1 MNDKQIEAW
10 KKVREK
16 GKARYIALIGG
27 SYGVAM
33 FFFMTFF
40 QFRNWLNPRFIAI
53 SALLW
58 IVGGALFGL
67 TMWVVGERRF
77 QKATARGAHS

>member
-33 FFFMTFF
+33 FLFMTFF
-40 QFRNWLNPRFIAI
+40 QLRNLLNPRFIII
-53 SALLW
+53 SAILW
-58 IVGGALFGL
+58 IIGGALFGL
-67 TMWVVGERRF
+67 AMWTIGERRF
-77 QKATARGAHS
+77 QKATARGAHP

>member
-16 GKARYIALIGG
+16 GKARYVALTGG
-27 SYGVAM
+27 SYGAAM
-33 FFFMTFF
+33 FLFMTFF
-40 QFRNWLNPRFIAI
+40 QFRNWLNPRFIVI

-58 IVGGALFGL
+58 IAGGALFGIA
-67 TMWVVGERRF
+67 MWTIGERRF
-77 QKATARGAHS
+77 QKATVGGAKP